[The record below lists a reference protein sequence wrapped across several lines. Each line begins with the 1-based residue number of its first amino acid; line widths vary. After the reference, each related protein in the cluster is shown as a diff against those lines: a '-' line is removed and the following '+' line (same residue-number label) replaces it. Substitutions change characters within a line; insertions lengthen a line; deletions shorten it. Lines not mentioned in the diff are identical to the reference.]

1 MPSTPAHLI
10 YEDGLCRCGCSGT
23 LLKPEYRFRLGHDFH
38 LFDVL
43 LDALRDHRGIEVRNL
58 DSSQVHLVTPDYW
71 AGFAFF
77 ARGRRWW
84 RLKAGLEQ
92 PAEPDEIAG
101 VEDPNIRN
109 LSMGNHTEDEGV
121 ADRAPFE
128 SDIAE
133 DLQTIREVTAE
144 AVRSSR
150 EDEHRILEL
159 EALIRVLR
167 EQNLGLQAALQQA
180 TVPLKFDQTGL
191 AQLTN
196 EQALRVARSRVM
208 LAAKLLDQARY
219 DGDSGEFW
227 DIASMLLPTERNP
240 VRVRAA
246 RSLLGQENP

>member
-1 MPSTPAHLI
+1 MSSTPAHLI

-43 LDALRDHRGIEVRNL
+43 LDAHYDRRNIEVRSLN
-58 DSSQVHLVTPDYW
+58 SSQLHLVSPDHW
-71 AGFAFF
+71 ALFAFF
-77 ARGRRWW
+77 PRGYRWW
-84 RLKAGLEQ
+84 LLKSGIEQ

-101 VEDPNIRN
+101 VEDPNIKN
-109 LSMGNHTEDEGV
+109 LSMGTFTDEGV
-121 ADRAPFE
+121 VDRVPFE
-128 SDIAE
+128 ADIAE
-133 DLQTIREVTAE
+133 DLQTIRDVTAE

-180 TVPLKFDQTGL
+180 TIPLNFDQTGL
-191 AQLTN
+191 AELTN

-219 DGDSGEFW
+219 EGDSGEFW
-227 DIASMLLPTERNP
+227 DLAAMMLPTERNP